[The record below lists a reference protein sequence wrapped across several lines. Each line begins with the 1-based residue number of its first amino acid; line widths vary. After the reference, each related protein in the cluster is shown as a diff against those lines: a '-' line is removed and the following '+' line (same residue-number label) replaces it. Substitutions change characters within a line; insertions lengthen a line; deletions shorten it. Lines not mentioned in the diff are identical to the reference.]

1 MSKDSGFGDI
11 VEIAIKII
19 AEVTQGGHRVDRC
32 VWEVEPRIYRIMV
45 DANLPH
51 ATPDP
56 VGQYTAYLMGVPLRI
71 VDTPGSGMLLK
82 MVNLQMQE

>member
-1 MSKDSGFGDI
+1 MSEHPSFDNI
-11 VEIAIKII
+11 VEIASTII
-19 AEVTQGGHRVDRC
+19 AEVTQCGHRVDRC

-56 VGQYTAYLMGVPLRI
+56 VGRYTAFLLGVPLRV